1 MAEQRRM
8 TEEERQRIFQKAR
21 ELSAEAKRTGDPNF
35 FYPGDPWENDSLAKV
50 IKTKE
55 QAEHFMMQME
65 WIKNKANKK

>member
-1 MAEQRRM
+1 M
-8 TEEERQRIFQKAR
+8 TQEELQSIHQKAQER
-21 ELSAEAKRTGDPNF
+21 IEHAKQYSVDLKIPNV
-35 FYPGDPWENDSLAKV
+35 DPWKNTILAKV

>member
-1 MAEQRRM
+1 MAEQRSM

-21 ELSAEAKRTGDPNF
+21 EHALEAKRTGDPNF

-55 QAEHFMMQME
+55 HAEFFMMQME
-65 WIKNKANKK
+65 WITNKANKK